1 MHPPF
6 GWTSPAAVRIALGA
20 TFILLGLAS
29 RSLAQGPSAPISV
42 ATFESQD
49 FDQSASEGESGLLA
63 TIAESL
69 FGDVYAEGRW
79 RPLALGSFFTEGW
92 LEPWAAPPAGR
103 EGLTPRHGWL
113 GAFNGVFYRLW
124 TAELAYSNSINDTY
138 HGNRYSAEF
147 ELFLP
152 LSKRFEVR
160 VEDLV
165 LVSNG
170 TIDKRRRHL
179 AQTGDLTITPRV
191 LLAED
196 AATSHVFALA
206 VRTPTG
212 SQATG
217 GGIMAMMPRYEFWTN
232 PVGPWV
238 VRGSA
243 DLFVP
248 IGEVPPSSHTALAGG
263 LAMGRYFTPHD
274 VPFGDLAFYVACD
287 FSVPLDRTA
296 ATFTDVFLG
305 PGTRFHLGRSF
316 YLLNFWSFLV
326 TGPRPD
332 TYSTQFALVKIF

>member
-1 MHPPF
+1 MLPPF

-20 TFILLGLAS
+20 AFILLGLAP
-29 RSLAQGPSAPISV
+29 RSLAQGPSAPIS
-42 ATFESQD
+42 ATLESQV

-69 FGDVYAEGRW
+69 FGDVYAEGQW
-79 RPLALGSFFTEGW
+79 RPLTLGSFFTDGW

-124 TAELAYSNSINDTY
+124 TAEFTYANDINASY
-138 HGNRYSAEF
+138 HGSRYTAGF
-147 ELFLP
+147 QVFLP
-152 LSKRFEVR
+152 FSKRFEIR
-160 VEDLV
+160 VEDPFLV
-165 LVSNG
+165 ANG
-170 TIDKRRRHL
+170 TTNRRRGSL

-206 VRTPTG
+206 VRTPVG

-217 GGIMAMMPRYEFWTN
+217 GGIIALMPRYEFWTN

-243 DLFVP
+243 ELFVP

-263 LAMGRYFTPHD
+263 LAIGRYFTPHD
-274 VPFGDLAFYVACD
+274 VPFGDLVFYVACD

-305 PGTRFHLGRSF
+305 PGTRFHLGGNF
-316 YLLNFWSFLV
+316 YLLNFWSFPV
-326 TGPRPD
+326 TGPHPD
-332 TYSTQFALVKIF
+332 NYSTQLALVKVF